1 MDDFNN
7 QNLEEFK
14 GKNVIIGLKN
24 GEEVEGKLIAID
36 SFINPVLEKD
46 GELKSIKGGKVIF
59 ISIKE

>member
-1 MDDFNN
+1 MDDFDN

-24 GEEVEGKLIAID
+24 GEELEGKLIAID

-46 GELKSIKGGKVIF
+46 GELRSIKGGKVVF